1 MLLPNIVITKF
12 CEQLQ
17 KSGEVEVV
25 ERGDVVIGLT
35 GDFKNPYYDDEDD
48 IDDKCEDNTQAG
60 NLEASG
66 TNDARLQFRPF
77 VENRW
82 DCPVCWQTK
91 KCFCSTFS

>member
-1 MLLPNIVITKF
+1 MTISIDN
-12 CEQLQ
+12 
-17 KSGEVEVV
+17 SG
-25 ERGDVVIGLT
+25 GG
-35 GDFKNPYYDDEDD
+35 DDEANDDGDDEYD

-91 KCFCSTFS
+91 KCFSTCFYLIQGDVCCEKT